1 MRNVFALCVHFVH
14 FVSTL
19 QNYST
24 KTIVFLERLK
34 FWFNVNG
41 SEQMTL
47 ANSSVTDSKSWFFL
61 LVNEKMNGCFC

>member
-1 MRNVFALCVHFVH
+1 MRNVFAFA
-14 FVSTL
+14 VSTL